1 MKAKT
6 KPRSQKLPL
15 LLTIGAAALLIGGG
29 AVTYWL
35 VSRQGRLSVM
45 PVGVNVVPQ
54 DALMVVSVSTE
65 PNQWERLRSFGTP
78 RSQAAFDQNLAQ
90 LRDRFLTSKGLDFQR
105 DVQPWVGKEVT
116 LALLSPQLGVS
127 VPSPSQ
133 PALPAN
139 TEPTIL
145 VLPIADPIKA
155 KEVLDQSPAT
165 KGGQWS
171 VRNYKGV
178 DIREMLGN
186 SAQSTSI
193 AALDAQW
200 ILVGTTPK
208 AIDRAIDTYKGGK
221 VLSSTPGYGNALEQT
236 KSEQSLARV
245 YVNIPALVNSS
256 AANTNRPVPSQGL
269 MNQLQQNQGLAATA
283 TLEPDGIQFKTI
295 WWLTPDSK
303 QRFEGKNNAKIMPSR
318 LPAETLRMAS
328 GGNLKQFWQEF
339 TQGASSSLVRY
350 LFPQGLLSNP
360 EQLRQGVKSSV
371 GLDLE
376 QDLLNWMQGEFAL
389 ALIPAPQRS
398 SPTLP
403 TSPTSLVFMVQ
414 SNDRRGAEKTLKQ
427 LDELMASK
435 YTFKVEAGNVGGQPV
450 VNWSLP
456 TGGVSVTHGWLD
468 GDVAFLSLNLGASA
482 VPSFLP
488 KPASS
493 LAESEAFRQTTKTTL
508 AQNNGHFFM
517 DVDRALSLNNFF
529 PLLQLPPVNRTVL
542 EATKSIGV
550 TSAVTSDRTT
560 RYDIFVALQKG
571 NQPGVLPSPSVPSI
585 KGANPSPLPSASP
598 SP

>member
-15 LLTIGAAALLIGGG
+15 LLTIGVSALLIGGG

-35 VSRQGRLSVM
+35 VSRQEHLSVM
-45 PVGVNVVPQ
+45 PVGANIVPQ
-54 DALMVVSVSTE
+54 DALMVASFSTE
-65 PNQWERLRSFGTP
+65 PNQWERLRSLGTP
-78 RSQAAFDQNLAQ
+78 RSQAAFDQNLVQ

-116 LALLSPQLGVS
+116 LAFLSPQLGVS
-127 VPSPSQ
+127 VPAPSQ

-139 TEPTIL
+139 SEPTIM

-155 KEVLDQSPAT
+155 KQSLDQSPAT
-165 KGGQWS
+165 KTGQWS
-171 VRNYKGV
+171 VRQYKGV
-178 DIREMLGN
+178 DIRETLGTP
-186 SAQSTSI
+186 AQSTSI
-193 AALDAQW
+193 AALDAQVV
-200 ILVGTTPK
+200 LVATTPK

-221 VLSSTPGYGNALEQT
+221 ALSSTPGYGNALEQI
-236 KSEQSLARV
+236 KVEQSLASV

-256 AANTNRPVPSQGL
+256 SANSNRPVPSQGL

-283 TLEPDGIQFKTI
+283 TLEPDGMQFKTV

-303 QRFEGKNNAKIMPSR
+303 QRFEGKNNAKILPSR

-328 GGNLKQFWQEF
+328 GGDLKQFWQEF

-360 EQLRQGVKSSV
+360 EQLRQGIKSSV
-371 GLDLE
+371 DLDLE

-389 ALIPAPQRS
+389 ALIPSPRQS
-398 SPTLP
+398 SPS
-403 TSPTSLVFMVQ
+403 TSPNSLVFMVQ
-414 SNDRRGAEKTLKQ
+414 SNDRRRAEKTLKH

-435 YTFKVEAGNVGGQPV
+435 YTFKVEEAKVEGQSV
-450 VNWSLP
+450 INWSLP
-456 TGGVSVTHGWLD
+456 TGDVSVTHGWLD

-482 VPSFLP
+482 APSFVP

-493 LAESEAFRQTTKTTL
+493 LAESEAFKKATKTTL
-508 AQNNGHFFM
+508 KQNNGNFFM

-529 PLLQLPPVNRTVL
+529 PLLQLPPMNRTVL

-560 RYDIFVALQKG
+560 RYDIFVTLQKG
-571 NQPGVLPSPSVPSI
+571 NPPGVLPSPTVSPS
-585 KGANPSPLPSASP
+585 KGASSLPLPSTSP

>member
-15 LLTIGAAALLIGGG
+15 LLTVGASALLIGGG

-45 PVGVNVVPQ
+45 PVGANVVPQ
-54 DALMVVSVSTE
+54 DALMVVSFSTE

-78 RSQAAFDQNLAQ
+78 RSQAAFDQNLVQ

-105 DVQPWVGKEVT
+105 DVQPWVGNEVT
-116 LALLSPQLGVS
+116 LAFLSPQLGVS
-127 VPSPSQ
+127 VPAPSQ

-139 TEPTIL
+139 PEPTVM
-145 VLPIADPIKA
+145 VLSIADPVKA
-155 KEVLDQSPAT
+155 KAVLDQSPAT
-165 KGGQWS
+165 KTGRWS
-171 VRNYKGV
+171 LRKYKGV
-178 DIREMLGN
+178 DIREVVGTP
-186 SAQSTSI
+186 AQSTSI
-193 AALDAQW
+193 AALDAQ
-200 ILVGTTPK
+200 LVLVATTPK

-221 VLSSTPGYGNALEQT
+221 ALSGTPGYGNALEQI
-236 KSEQSLARV
+236 KAEQPLASV
-245 YVNIPALVNSS
+245 YINIPALVNSS
-256 AANTNRPVPSQGL
+256 SANSNRPVPSQGL
-269 MNQLQQNQGLAATA
+269 MNQLQQNQGVAATA
-283 TLEPDGIQFKTI
+283 TLEPDGVQFKTV

-328 GGNLKQFWQEF
+328 GGDLKQFWQEF

-371 GLDLE
+371 GLDLD

-389 ALIPAPQRS
+389 ALIPSPRS
-398 SPTLP
+398 SPAP

-414 SNDRRGAEKTLKQ
+414 SNDRRRAEKTLKQ
-427 LDELMASK
+427 LDEVMASK
-435 YTFKVEAGNVGGQPV
+435 YTFKVEEGKVGGQSV
-450 VNWSLP
+450 INWSLP
-456 TGGVSVTHGWLD
+456 TGDISVTHGWLD

-482 VPSFLP
+482 APSFLP
-488 KPASS
+488 KPANS
-493 LAESEAFRQTTKTTL
+493 LAESEAFRKATKTTL
-508 AQNNGHFFM
+508 KQNNGNFFM

-529 PLLQLPPVNRTVL
+529 PLLQLPPVNRMVL

-560 RYDIFVALQKG
+560 RYDIFVTLQKG
-571 NQPGVLPSPSVPSI
+571 NQPGVLPSPSESPS
-585 KGANPSPLPSASP
+585 KGASPLSSPSASP

>member
-15 LLTIGAAALLIGGG
+15 LLTLGASALLIGGG

-45 PVGVNVVPQ
+45 PVGANIVPQ

-78 RSQAAFDQNLAQ
+78 RSQTAFDQNLAQ

-116 LALLSPQLGVS
+116 LAFLSPQLGVS
-127 VPSPSQ
+127 VPAPSQ

-139 TEPTIL
+139 PEPTVM
-145 VLPIADPIKA
+145 VLPIADPVKA
-155 KEVLDQSPAT
+155 KAILDQSSAT
-165 KGGQWS
+165 KTGRWS
-171 VRNYKGV
+171 VRKYKGV
-178 DIREMLGN
+178 DVREMLGTP
-186 SAQSTSI
+186 AQSVSI
-193 AALDAQW
+193 AALDTQ
-200 ILVGTTPK
+200 LVVATTPK

-221 VLSSTPGYGNALEQT
+221 ALSGTPDYGNALEQI
-236 KSEQSLARV
+236 KAEQSLGSV

-256 AANTNRPVPSQGL
+256 SANSNRPVPSQGL

-283 TLEPDGIQFKTI
+283 TIEPDGIQFKTV
-295 WWLTPDSK
+295 WWLNPNSK
-303 QRFEGKNNAKIMPSR
+303 QRFEGKNTAKIMPSR

-328 GGNLKQFWQEF
+328 GGDLKQFWQEF

-350 LFPQGLLSNP
+350 IFPQGLLSNP
-360 EQLRQGVKSSV
+360 EKLRQGVKSSV
-371 GLDLE
+371 GLDLD

-389 ALIPAPQRS
+389 ALIPSPQKS
-398 SPTLP
+398 SS

-414 SNDRRGAEKTLKQ
+414 SNDRRNAEKTLKQ
-427 LDELMASK
+427 LDEVMASK
-435 YTFKVEAGNVGGQPV
+435 YTFKVEDAKVEGQSV

-456 TGGVSVTHGWLD
+456 TGDISVTHGWLD

-482 VPSFLP
+482 APSFLP
-488 KPASS
+488 KPANS
-493 LAESEAFRQTTKTTL
+493 LAESEAFRKTTKTTL
-508 AQNNGHFFM
+508 EQNNGHFFM

-529 PLLQLPPVNRTVL
+529 PLLQLPPMNRMVL

-550 TSAVTSDRTT
+550 TSAVTSDLTT
-560 RYDIFVALQKG
+560 RYDIFVTLQKG
-571 NQPGVLPSPSVPSI
+571 NQPGVLPSPGVSPS
-585 KGANPSPLPSASP
+585 KGASPLPLPSGSP

>member
-15 LLTIGAAALLIGGG
+15 LLTVGASALLIGGG

-45 PVGVNVVPQ
+45 PVGANVVPQ
-54 DALMVVSVSTE
+54 DALMVVSFSTE

-78 RSQAAFDQNLAQ
+78 RSQAAFDQNLVQ

-105 DVQPWVGKEVT
+105 DVQPWVGNEVT
-116 LALLSPQLGVS
+116 LAFLSPQLGVS
-127 VPSPSQ
+127 VPAPSQ

-139 TEPTIL
+139 PEPTVM
-145 VLPIADPIKA
+145 VLSIADPVKA
-155 KEVLDQSPAT
+155 KAVLDQSPAT
-165 KGGQWS
+165 KTGRWS
-171 VRNYKGV
+171 LRKYKGV
-178 DIREMLGN
+178 DIREVVGTP
-186 SAQSTSI
+186 AQSTSI
-193 AALDAQW
+193 AALDAQ
-200 ILVGTTPK
+200 LVLVATTPK

-221 VLSSTPGYGNALEQT
+221 ALSGTPGYGNALEQI
-236 KSEQSLARV
+236 KAEQPLASV
-245 YVNIPALVNSS
+245 YINIPALVNSS
-256 AANTNRPVPSQGL
+256 SANSNRPVPSQGL
-269 MNQLQQNQGLAATA
+269 MNQLQQNQGVAATA
-283 TLEPDGIQFKTI
+283 TLEPDGVQFKTV

-328 GGNLKQFWQEF
+328 GGDLKQFWQEF

-371 GLDLE
+371 GLDLD

-389 ALIPAPQRS
+389 ALIPSPRS
-398 SPTLP
+398 SPAP

-414 SNDRRGAEKTLKQ
+414 SNDRRRAEKTLKQ
-427 LDELMASK
+427 LDEVMASK
-435 YTFKVEAGNVGGQPV
+435 YTFKVEEGKVGGQSV
-450 VNWSLP
+450 INWSLP
-456 TGGVSVTHGWLD
+456 TGDISVTHGWLD

-482 VPSFLP
+482 APSFLP
-488 KPASS
+488 KPANS
-493 LAESEAFRQTTKTTL
+493 LAESEAFRKATKTTL
-508 AQNNGHFFM
+508 EPNNGRFFM

-529 PLLQLPPVNRTVL
+529 PLLQLPPMNRTVL

-560 RYDIFVALQKG
+560 RYDIFVTLQKG
-571 NQPGVLPSPSVPSI
+571 NQPGVLPIS
-585 KGANPSPLPSASP
+585 PSPLPSASP